1 MLKIRTYI
9 TFCAMLLVSIFIAG
23 IAIAG
28 PRLTKTQEN
37 CLHAWDGAVENL
49 KADKWGM
56 LSVDEVKSMID
67 AGVPFTLLDVRMA
80 KDREKDGAIA
90 GSIHIPITDLADK
103 IAQLPDDLNAPIVIH
118 CKSDWT
124 GVMAM
129 TMLRQLGYVNTKN
142 MKGGFSAWQKA
153 GYPIVKTP

>member
-67 AGVPFTLLDVRMA
+67 AGVPFTLLA
-80 KDREKDGAIA
+80 
-90 GSIHIPITDLADK
+90 
-103 IAQLPDDLNAPIVIH
+103 
-118 CKSDWT
+118 
-124 GVMAM
+124 
-129 TMLRQLGYVNTKN
+129 
-142 MKGGFSAWQKA
+142 
-153 GYPIVKTP
+153 